1 MTRSSPPSVEEC
13 GDGDARARVPLAKRV
28 TSIERDFLEPR
39 DVARTTIVKSK
50 LHALR
55 RQVVAELLDVRADL
69 SRLQVIAVN
78 ADHERRFGLFDHDAV
93 LRAALAAHDAVVVAA
108 VEKDVALAT
117 DGDALA
123 RALDGISE

>member
-108 VEKDVALAT
+108 VEKDVARAT